1 MRHLLSFSDLL
12 ERLCAAIGRIG
23 AWMIVPL
30 VLIIVYDVITR
41 KIVLIQQAVLNSPLY
56 DFISP
61 TKLQEAEWHLHAII
75 FLLAYGMAYLSGG
88 HVRVDLWRQG
98 RRPRTQGWIELT
110 AILILAIP
118 FCSVL
123 FYHSADMVYS
133 AWRQGEGSSALTGIP
148 HRWIIKS
155 FLPIGTALLICALV
169 STLLRI
175 FLYLFGPAP
184 LRKQARAR
192 LSMLTPETDEATA

>member
-1 MRHLLSFSDLL
+1 MRHLLSLSDLL
-12 ERLCAAIGRIG
+12 ERLCAVIGRIG

-41 KIVLIQQAVLNSPLY
+41 KIVFIQQAVLNSPLY

-98 RRPRTQGWIELT
+98 RAPLTQGWIELI

-123 FYHSADMVYS
+123 LYHSVDMVYS